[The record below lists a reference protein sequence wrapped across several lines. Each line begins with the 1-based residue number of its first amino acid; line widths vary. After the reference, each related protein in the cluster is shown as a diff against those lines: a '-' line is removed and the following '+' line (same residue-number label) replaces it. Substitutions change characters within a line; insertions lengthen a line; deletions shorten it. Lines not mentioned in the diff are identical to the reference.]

1 MCCRPSGSWRR
12 APTSAGRRPRARR
25 SATPSC
31 CCSPFATGM
40 RRTGLAATTT
50 GGLTRKARRRA
61 RGRTGRHAAR
71 RAWGCGSGA
80 PSDHDQRALQGDVRA
95 GCGAARAELA
105 GRRAGTRC
113 HDIGDDVAERLFE
126 RGIARRAGHDG
137 RIGQIVEF
145 SAPLRRRARSRR
157 ASQRV
162 ATTEPGNQRTAV
174 DMMRAP
180 VIAAIPPLVI
190 CVFAA
195 ATPAASPLA
204 CVSSAPVSFLPAK
217 SPIAVAT
224 V

>member
-1 MCCRPSGSWRR
+1 MLLL
-12 APTSAGRRPRARR
+12 AY
-25 SATPSC
+25 
-31 CCSPFATGM
+31 ATGM
-40 RRTGLAATTT
+40 RRTELAATNT

-61 RGRTGRHAAR
+61 RGCTGRHAAR

-80 PSDHDQRALQGDVRA
+80 PS
-95 GCGAARAELA
+95 ELA

-113 HDIGDDVAERLFE
+113 HDIGDDVAERLVE
-126 RGIARRAGHDG
+126 RGIARRAGQHG

-162 ATTEPGNQRTAV
+162 VTTEPGNQRTAA
-174 DMMRAP
+174 DMMCAP
-180 VIAAIPPLVI
+180 MIAAIPPVVI

-204 CVSSAPVSFLPAK
+204 CASGAPVSSLPA
-217 SPIAVAT
+217 
-224 V
+224 